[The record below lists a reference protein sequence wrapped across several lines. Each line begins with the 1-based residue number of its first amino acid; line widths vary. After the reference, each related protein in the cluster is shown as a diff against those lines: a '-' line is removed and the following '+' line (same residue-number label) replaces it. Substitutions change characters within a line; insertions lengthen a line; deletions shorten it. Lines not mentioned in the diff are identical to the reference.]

1 MKLTCKLC
9 RPALALALALPSA
22 MATEIASPAGGW
34 NRSGL
39 VDKSDQATVA
49 YPNSPID
56 RGAQSKRSMIKGR
69 IAAAAGKRETH
80 QLVVNGNPLRLMT
93 DEQGRYAR
101 PYLFGAGSN
110 SVEVK
115 SPQGKSLR
123 RVQFYETSSG
133 RPLPGLR
140 IICAWDDTEA
150 EIDLHIVTP
159 DGQHAYFGHPVLTN
173 GGGLDV
179 DSVDGPGPEMYTMTA
194 PLRGNYH
201 VYINYW
207 GKLGAN
213 GYHFDESKRQ
223 MQMITARVTLVYNE
237 NTPREKH
244 EAFVLPM
251 RSIGELTLVKSFTF

>member
-1 MKLTCKLC
+1 MKTNLTPCLA
-9 RPALALALALPSA
+9 ALALALALPPA
-22 MATEIASPAGGW
+22 MATEIASPVGGW

-39 VDKSDQATVA
+39 VDKSDDATVA

-69 IAAAAGKRETH
+69 IAAAAGKREAH

-93 DEQGRYAR
+93 DEQGHYAR

-159 DGQHAYFGHPVLTN
+159 DGQHAYFGHPVLSN

-179 DSVDGPGPEMYTMTA
+179 DSVDGPGPEMFTMTA

-237 NTPREKH
+237 NTPREKRD
-244 EAFVLPM
+244 EFVLPM

>member
-1 MKLTCKLC
+1 MKLSWTLPLLAMLTG
-9 RPALALALALPSA
+9 PAP
-22 MATEIASPAGGW
+22 ATEIASPAGGW
-34 NRSGL
+34 NRTGL
-39 VDKSDQATVA
+39 VDNSEQATLA

-56 RGAQSKRSMIKGR
+56 RGVQSKRSMIKGH
-69 IAAAAGKRETH
+69 IAAAGASRAAH
-80 QLVVNGNPLRLMT
+80 QLVVNGNPLRLTT
-93 DEQGRYAR
+93 DAQGHYAR

-123 RVQFYETSSG
+123 RVQFYETSAG

-140 IICAWDDTEA
+140 VICAWDDTEA

-159 DGQHAYFGHPVLTN
+159 DGQHAYFGHPVLSN

-179 DSVDGPGPEMYTMTA
+179 DSVDGPGPEMFTMTA
-194 PLRGNYH
+194 PLRGNYQ

-207 GKLGAN
+207 GKLGEN
-213 GYHFDESKRQ
+213 GYHFDETRRQ
-223 MQMITARVTLVYNE
+223 MEMISARVTLVYNE
-237 NTPREKH
+237 NTVREKR
-244 EAFVLPM
+244 EEFVLPM

>member
-1 MKLTCKLC
+1 MKPTWTLC
-9 RPALALALALPSA
+9 LLALALPPA
-22 MATEIASPAGGW
+22 LATEIASPAGGW

-39 VDKSDQATVA
+39 VDKSGQATVA
-49 YPNSPID
+49 YPNSLID

-69 IAAAAGKRETH
+69 IAAAAGKRVPH

-93 DEQGRYAR
+93 DDEGNYAR

-123 RVQFYETSSG
+123 RVQFYETNAG

-140 IICAWDDTEA
+140 VICAWDDTEA

-213 GYHFDESKRQ
+213 GYHFDESRRQ
-223 MQMITARVTLVYNE
+223 MEMITARVTLVYNE
-237 NTPREKH
+237 NTPREKR
-244 EAFVLPM
+244 EEFVLPM